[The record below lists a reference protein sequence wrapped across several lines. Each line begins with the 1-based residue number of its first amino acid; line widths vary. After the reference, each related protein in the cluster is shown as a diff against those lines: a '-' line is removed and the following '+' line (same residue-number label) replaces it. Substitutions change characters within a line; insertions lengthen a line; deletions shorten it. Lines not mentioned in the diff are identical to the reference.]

1 MSESAEMFRR
11 TYAEINLDHL
21 ISNWSEICSV
31 ANDDRFIC
39 PMVKANGYGHGDIQ
53 IALAL
58 EKAGAESI
66 GVCLIEEGLLLRAAG
81 LQCEILVF
89 RGFDKQ
95 GAEKILEYQMTP
107 VVSTWEQLAYLEA
120 VADEPVK
127 VHLKFNTGM
136 NRIGFEVDQSEKLRD
151 YFKKTKKL
159 KLKALLT
166 HFALGEDAHLS
177 NGFSFHQTLQFEKAI
192 DFFSGFDLHYHM
204 LNSGGIASL
213 AKIKNENKNVTDHY
227 LAKRKWGFRPGLMLY
242 GYQPSAEFSETKIKP
257 VMTLKSVVNNVRSID
272 VGESVSYGCTW
283 KAKRRSQIAVVP
295 IGYADGIHRLVSN
308 RAHALIAGNLA
319 PIVGRIC
326 MDFLMLDVTDIVKKE
341 TGTQW
346 VEEEVVLFGYDDKN
360 QLLPANQLAENSN
373 TIVWETL
380 TSVGERVPR
389 HFKGSVHHN
398 QGLIK
403 S

>member
-1 MSESAEMFRR
+1 MSESVEMFRR
-11 TYAEINLDHL
+11 TYADINLESL
-21 ISNWSEICSV
+21 ITNWSEIRKV

-39 PMVKANGYGHGDIQ
+39 PMVKANAYGHGDVEV
-53 IALAL
+53 ALAL
-58 EKAGAESI
+58 EKAGATNV
-66 GVCLIEEGLLLRAAG
+66 GVCLIEEGLLLRSAG
-81 LQCEILVF
+81 LICEILVF
-89 RGFDKQ
+89 RGFDKI

-136 NRIGFEVDQSEKLRD
+136 NRIGFNVDQTEKLHG

-159 KLKALLT
+159 KLKAVLT
-166 HFALGEDAHLS
+166 HFAQGEDAYLET
-177 NGFSFHQTLQFEKAI
+177 GFSAKQAQTFESVVEY
-192 DFFSGFDLHYHM
+192 FSDYDIYAHL

-213 AKIKNENKNVTDHY
+213 AKIKNENQKNHFLT
-227 LAKRKWGFRPGLMLY
+227 KRKWGFRPGLMLY
-242 GYQPSAEFSETKIKP
+242 GYQPAAFFSETEIKP
-257 VMTLKSVVNNVRSID
+257 VMTLKSVVNNIRSVA

-283 KAKRRSQIAVVP
+283 KAARPSKIAVVP
-295 IGYADGIHRLVSN
+295 IGYADGVHRLLSN
-308 RAHALIAGNLA
+308 QSSALFAGKLA

-326 MDFLMLDVTDIVKKE
+326 MDFLMLDVTDIVKDE
-341 TGTQW
+341 LVSQW
-346 VEEEVVLFGYDDKN
+346 IEEEVVLFGFDDKN
-360 QLLPANQLAENSN
+360 NLLSAAQMAEKSG

-398 QGLIK
+398 KGLIK
-403 S
+403 T